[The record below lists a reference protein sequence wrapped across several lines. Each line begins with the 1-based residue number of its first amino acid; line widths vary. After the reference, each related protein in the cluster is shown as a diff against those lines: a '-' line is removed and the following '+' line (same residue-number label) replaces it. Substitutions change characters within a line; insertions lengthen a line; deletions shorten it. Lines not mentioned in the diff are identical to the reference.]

1 MSRKNFLLVD
11 TEIQALLDKGVIKMV
26 DLGEDKYL
34 SSIFLAEK
42 ERFKPEASHQCEKH
56 EPACPLRT
64 FQNVGIIF
72 FKRAPEKRGFSLQS
86 GLERCIL
93 CCCITQSIREFCIFR
108 VERQIYQFVCLCF
121 GLAPAPLVFTKLME
135 ISIAIIRILNGR
147 ILIYLDNILIITE
160 FNKELLVLR
169 HTLIFLLQNLGFVIN
184 FKNSVLDLCHVLE
197 FQGQEINS
205 LHERVEL
212 LKEKVE
218 KIKKQ
223 CQYLILLK
231 KVSVRDLAKLTER
244 LSSTA
249 MAVLSAPLQHE
260 GVQQEQITGLSM
272 RGSYEDTIVLRKEA
286 KVELD
291 WWMQNMDLNNGR
303 CILSTP
309 PQIVMQSDASKL
321 G

>member
-1 MSRKNFLLVD
+1 MNLKDAYFVVALHKVLENFVYF
-11 TEIQALLDKGVIKMV
+11 EWKGK
-26 DLGEDKYL
+26 
-34 SSIFLAEK
+34 
-42 ERFKPEASHQCEKH
+42 
-56 EPACPLRT
+56 
-64 FQNVGIIF
+64 
-72 FKRAPEKRGFSLQS
+72 
-86 GLERCIL
+86 
-93 CCCITQSIREFCIFR
+93 
-108 VERQIYQFVCLCF
+108 IYQFVCLCF

-135 ISIAIIRILNGR
+135 ISIAVIRILNGR
-147 ILIYLDNILIITE
+147 ILIYLDNILIITA
-160 FNKELLVLR
+160 FKKELLVLR

-184 FKNSVLDLCHVLE
+184 FKNSVLDLCHVLH
-197 FQGQEINS
+197 FQGQEIDS

-244 LSSTA
+244 LSSTV

-272 RGSYEDTIVLRKEA
+272 RGSYEDTIVLHKEA

-303 CILSTP
+303 CILSTA
-309 PQIVMQSDASKL
+309 PQILIQSDASKL